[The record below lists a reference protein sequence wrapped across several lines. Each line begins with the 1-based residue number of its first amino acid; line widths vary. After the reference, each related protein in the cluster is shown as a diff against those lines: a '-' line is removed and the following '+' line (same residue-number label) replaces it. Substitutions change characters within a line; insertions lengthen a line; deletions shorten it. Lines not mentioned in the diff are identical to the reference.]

1 MKKFLFILTM
11 LLTATVV
18 NAQFHSRKEVI
29 TYLCSKAFIDYDKEY
44 KVTFIAKDVEFAGT
58 ITHQL
63 QIFVNG
69 QLKKIIDQK
78 EVALNSYSNGWEAK
92 INTGQGLYCSI
103 FFNGAN
109 CPFEIVKPGHIIC
122 GDFFGLPIDDLL
134 IEGKKW

>member
-18 NAQFHSRKEVI
+18 NAQFHSRKQVI

-78 EVALNSYSNGWEAK
+78 EVELNPYSNGWEAM
-92 INTGQGLYCSI
+92 IQTGSSLYLSI

-122 GDFFGLPIDDLL
+122 QDFLGLPIDDLL